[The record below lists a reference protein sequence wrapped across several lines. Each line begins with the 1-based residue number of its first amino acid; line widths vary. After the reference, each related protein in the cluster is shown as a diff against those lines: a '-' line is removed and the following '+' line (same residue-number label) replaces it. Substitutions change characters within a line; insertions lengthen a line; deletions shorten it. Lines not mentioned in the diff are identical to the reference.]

1 MLINILGNIIKKNN
15 LIIIFNKIIK
25 RFEKNTSIDAK
36 LWANSYVQM
45 TTDKFLKEIDANLY
59 NESIAVIN
67 EIVLQSKKKLDS
79 INISLGGG
87 GNYLLLYFLVRKFR
101 PKIILETGVAA
112 GWSTLAILKAIN
124 KNKLGKLYSSD
135 FPYFR
140 IKNPEQYIGILAK
153 DEKNKK
159 DWYLDIDGDDIA
171 LPKILKI
178 LQNENINLIHYD
190 SDKTYYARNKAL
202 KILSSKLNSET
213 IIIFDD
219 IQDNLHFKDLVEK
232 TKEDFSVLEFQNKY
246 VGIILKGKNNEY

>member
-45 TTDKFLKEIDANLY
+45 TTDKFLKEIDTNLY

-67 EIVLQSKKKLDS
+67 EIVLQSKKKLNS

-140 IKNPEQYIGILAK
+140 MKNPEKFIGFLVK
-153 DEKNKK
+153 DEKNLSE
-159 DWYLDIDGDDIA
+159 WTLDIRGDEVA
-171 LPKILKI
+171 LPFFTSKFDDNSIDLF
-178 LQNENINLIHYD
+178 HYD
-190 SDKTYYARNKAL
+190 SDKSYSGRKKAI
-202 KILSSKLNSET
+202 KILKKKLSNNS

-219 IQDNLHFKDLVEK
+219 IQDNLHFKDFV
-232 TKEDFSVLEFQNKY
+232 T
-246 VGIILKGKNNEY
+246 KNNLQFRIFKFEGKFVGLIGV

>member
-25 RFEKNTSIDAK
+25 RFEKNTSIEAK
-36 LWANSYVQM
+36 LWAKSHVEVS
-45 TTDKFLKEIDANLY
+45 TDIYLKEIDKNLY

-112 GWSTLAILKAIN
+112 GWSTLAFLKAIN
-124 KNKLGKLYSSD
+124 KNELGKLYSSD

-140 IKNPEQYIGILAK
+140 MKNL
-153 DEKNKK
+153 KN
-159 DWYLDIDGDDIA
+159 LMVF
-171 LPKILKI
+171 
-178 LQNENINLIHYD
+178 
-190 SDKTYYARNKAL
+190 
-202 KILSSKLNSET
+202 SER
-213 IIIFDD
+213 
-219 IQDNLHFKDLVEK
+219 
-232 TKEDFSVLEFQNKY
+232 
-246 VGIILKGKNNEY
+246 